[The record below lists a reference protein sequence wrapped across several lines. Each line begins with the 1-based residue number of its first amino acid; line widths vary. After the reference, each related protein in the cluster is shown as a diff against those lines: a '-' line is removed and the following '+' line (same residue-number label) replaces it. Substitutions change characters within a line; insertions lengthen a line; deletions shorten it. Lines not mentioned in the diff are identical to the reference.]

1 MKKKEANILMN
12 DKINVPKYY
21 AVVRGKKPGIYRSEK
36 DALNQINGFANPD
49 MQVFDSEKDA
59 IAYFNRDTN
68 SGYTIPAEQVVIPD
82 GEISNED
89 LGKFNDTS
97 DFITV
102 SMPDSNGNFS
112 AAPTKVMNIGFT
124 PNKVPDQVDVK
135 PIAKS
140 APNKGNDVPF
150 NPEVTCM
157 VAGLANGFWGYGI
170 VASQDIC
177 DSGVNIGVKAIGLEQ
192 IALSNL
198 LEQLYILGFKD
209 KKIEIAVLHKDMLE
223 ALDLNSVN
231 DVPGLSPSKHNY
243 IKKQLANFKLVHITQ
258 ETAAENQDAISKI
271 KDMLNLTNQLKAI
284 NE

>member
-1 MKKKEANILMN
+1 MN
-12 DKINVPKYY
+12 DQINMPKYY

-49 MQVFDSEKDA
+49 MQVFNSEKEA
-59 IAYFNRDTN
+59 IAYFNRDTG

-102 SMPDSNGNFS
+102 SMPDDNGNFDKT
-112 AAPTKVMNIGFT
+112 PTKVMNIGFT

-135 PIAKS
+135 PIAKP

-150 NPEVTCM
+150 NPKVTCL
-157 VAGLANGFWGYGI
+157 VAGLSNGFWGYGI
-170 VASQDIC
+170 IAEQDIC

-231 DVPGLSPSKHNY
+231 NVHGLSPSKHNY

-258 ETAAENQDAISKI
+258 ETAAENQDAIGKI